1 MAVLDRV
8 AMIKQCLQ
16 AALGPLSIEI
26 LDESHR
32 HAGHAGA
39 QGGGHFQ
46 VTLVADVFNG
56 KRLLERHR
64 MVYDALGPAMQTEIH
79 ALSIR
84 AYTPQEFQ
92 IDRTA
97 RDEAARA
104 NQGES

>member
-64 MVYDALGPAMQTEIH
+64 MLYDELGPAMKRKIH
-79 ALSIR
+79 ALSFWF
-84 AYTPQEFQ
+84 YTPQEFQ
-92 IDRTA
+92 IDRPGG
-97 RDEAARA
+97 DDPGRA